1 MAFDNISLMQM
12 HDIRSVRLLI
22 NMKSGL
28 LWSFDALREAVSKYW
43 DVPGRKVTYQFCKSA
58 EDGTSKALEAVAD
71 GIDLVL
77 VAGGDGTVN
86 TVGCSLIGTNTI
98 IGVIPSGSGNGF
110 ARHFEIPLGPNK
122 AVRAL
127 ADAKVK
133 SIDIGKVNGRPFLV
147 TCSMAW
153 DASIVRSFEK
163 SLVRGVLPY
172 VFAGVNEFFQYRAQ
186 PVRISIDDAEPVEY
200 KDPIVFTVAN
210 LSQYGGG
217 AVIAP
222 SARSDDGRLE
232 VVLALSRDLPQLII
246 NFPRLFD
253 GSVDKIR
260 ELITFKFQKLTV
272 ERGHEADIQVDGELV
287 SAGKRIEIEVVPSAL
302 KVLVPVA
309 SGDK

>member
-1 MAFDNISLMQM
+1 MQM
-12 HDIRSVRLLI
+12 HDIRTVRLLV

-28 LWSFDALREAVSKYW
+28 SWSFDALRAAVSEHW
-43 DVPGRKVTYQFCKSA
+43 DVPGRQVTYQFCKSA
-58 EDGTSKALEAVAD
+58 EDGTSKALEAVSD

-86 TVGCSLIGTNTI
+86 TIGCSLIGTDTT

-110 ARHFEIPLGPNK
+110 ARHFGIPLGPDK

-127 ADAKVK
+127 ADAKIK
-133 SIDIGKVNGRPFLV
+133 TIDVGKVNGRPFLV

-172 VFAGVNEFFQYRAQ
+172 IFAGVNEFIQYKAQ
-186 PVRISIDDAEPVEY
+186 PVRVRIDDGDSVEY

-210 LSQYGGG
+210 LSQYGAG

-222 SARSDDGRLE
+222 SAQSDDGYLE
-232 VVLALSRDLPQLII
+232 GILALTRDLPQLLV

-260 ELITFKFQKLTV
+260 ELITFKFKKLSV
-272 ERGHEADIQVDGELV
+272 ERDHEADIQVDGELV
-287 SAGKRIEIEVVPSAL
+287 TSGKSIEIEVIPSAL

-309 SGDK
+309 GRDK

>member
-1 MAFDNISLMQM
+1 MQM
-12 HDIRSVRLLI
+12 HDIRTVRILV

-28 LWSFDALREAVSKYW
+28 LWSFDALRTAVSEHW

-58 EDGTSKALEAVAD
+58 EDGTSKALEAVSD

-86 TVGCSLIGTNTI
+86 TIGCSLIGTDTS

-110 ARHFEIPLGPNK
+110 ARHFGIPLGPDK

-127 ADAKVK
+127 ADATIK
-133 SIDIGKVNGRPFLV
+133 SIDVGKVNGRPFLV

-172 VFAGVNEFFQYRAQ
+172 IFAGVNEFIQYKAQ
-186 PVRISIDDAEPVEY
+186 PVRVSIDGGEPVEY

-222 SARSDDGRLE
+222 SAQSDDGYLE
-232 VVLALSRDLPQLII
+232 GILALTRDLPQLLV

-260 ELITFKFQKLTV
+260 ELITFKFKKLTV
-272 ERGHEADIQVDGELV
+272 ERDHEADIQVDGELV
-287 SAGKRIEIEVVPSAL
+287 TSGKSIEIEVIPSAL
-302 KVLVPVA
+302 KVLVPVE
-309 SGDK
+309 GRDR